1 MAIAHPETRVDVS
14 ALGGPMK
21 KSAIAALALL
31 AAMAL
36 LLFAGCDDD
45 NCVNPCG
52 SDGDPAGL
60 VVEPDTLTID
70 DNDAS
75 GILYLATYPPGE
87 VTWRLAAAPDWVTVE
102 PDSGRA
108 GTQIS
113 QVAVTCRNDGLSPG
127 VHRARLEFV
136 STGGSADVNVF
147 FNVQTHPRLAAS
159 DTLVAFAPGTNSHTL
174 VLQNIGT
181 GAVAWAL
188 AESAAWLH
196 LSGTSGNLWPGD
208 QDMVELSINRAGLA
222 PGSYQTVMTLSS
234 NSEDGDITIRVTLD
248 VAAQA
253 ILAVTTAN
261 LNLGYFANAGTVK
274 VMNAGNVA
282 LDWSVE
288 ADEAFLTADPGAGV
302 VAVGDTTTVTV
313 TVDRTGMTTGTHN
326 ATLTFHGPDQQDVTV
341 AVAITHFL
349 NELTALNYQI
359 IDAEYDRAH
368 DVIVAVSASP
378 NQLVIRDPETGDETA
393 VPLSL
398 APTCVSV
405 RPGGTQAAVG
415 HDGYFSLV
423 DLGVG
428 AVTRTYAVTTNAV
441 DIVLATNGYC
451 YVFPRTDQWETIR
464 CVNLATGVET
474 TSGGYSIYAGTVAK
488 LHPSG
493 DYMYGADNGLSPSD
507 FEKYDIRSGTA
518 AVMYDSP
525 YHGDYAFSGD
535 IWISD
540 DGQRLFARSGNVFRA
555 STVRAEDMTYNG
567 NLAGTSYLEWVEQS
581 SAANLVLA
589 LPAATYST
597 PAASVI
603 RVYNS
608 EFLAFLGVHAL
619 PQFLVP
625 NGQGGGTLYNALG
638 QFVFIDQAGAR
649 FHALVRA
656 TSGAGLLNDWAQ
668 YSGNVADLV
677 P

>member
-1 MAIAHPETRVDVS
+1 MRKTT
-14 ALGGPMK
+14 L
-21 KSAIAALALL
+21 AALALL

-36 LLFAGCDDD
+36 LLFAGCDDE
-45 NCVNPCG
+45 NCVSPPG
-52 SDGDPAGL
+52 SDGDPAGF

-70 DNDAS
+70 DDNAS
-75 GILYLATYPPGE
+75 GTLFLATYPPGD
-87 VTWRLAAAPDWVTVE
+87 VTWRLAAAPDWATVE

-108 GTQIS
+108 GPRIS

-136 STGGSADVNVF
+136 STGGSADVEVF
-147 FNVQTHPRLAAS
+147 FNVQTHPRLAVS
-159 DTLVAFAPGTNSHTL
+159 DTLFAFAPDTNSRAL
-174 VLQNIGT
+174 VLQNTGT
-181 GAVAWAL
+181 GAVSWSL
-188 AESAAWLH
+188 AESAAWLN
-196 LSGTSGNLWPGD
+196 LSDIGGNLWPGGED
-208 QDMVELSINRAGLA
+208 TIELSINRTGLA
-222 PGSYQTVMTLSS
+222 PGSYQTVMTLTS
-234 NSEDGDITIRVTLD
+234 NSDGGDITIRVTLD

-253 ILAVTTAN
+253 ILAVTSAN
-261 LNLGYFANAGTVK
+261 LNLGYFADAGTVK
-274 VMNAGNVA
+274 VTNVGNVA

-288 ADEAFLTADPGAGV
+288 ADEAFLTADPGEGT

-313 TVDRTGMTTGTHN
+313 SVDRTGMTTGTHN
-326 ATLTFHGPDQQDVTV
+326 ATLTFHGPEQQDVTV
-341 AVAITHFL
+341 AVAIAHFV

-393 VPLSL
+393 VALSL
-398 APTCVSV
+398 APACVSIQ
-405 RPGGTQAAVG
+405 PGGAQAAVG

-464 CVNLATGVET
+464 CINLATGVET

-493 DYMYGADNGLSPSD
+493 EYMYGADNGLSPSD

-518 AVMYDSP
+518 TVMYDSP

-567 NLAGTSYLEWVEQS
+567 SLAGATYLKWVEQS

-608 EFLAFLGVHAL
+608 GFLSFQGLHAL

-625 NGQGGGTLYNALG
+625 NGQGGGTLCNAFG
-638 QFVFIDQAGAR
+638 QYVFIDQAGTR
-649 FHALVRA
+649 FHTLVRA
-656 TSGAGLLNDWAQ
+656 ASGSGLLNDWAQ